1 MIPKVLQLSNILLM
15 FSSRKDSMGRA
26 TRRLAVFGLL
36 AATVCAGGMG
46 YAGAARAEGSA
57 IAGPALLPAAAQAKT
72 QPLFIIERSKNANVV
87 HYDARLD
94 ADGRLDPKE
103 PVVAYWIMLAEDG
116 RRENLNWIE
125 KRKAYGFDQAGPLG
139 QWLYDD
145 PGVRPRSADHR
156 EEGGPGRPRRTG
168 YRGPAGRSRENV
180 HQFLRRADGAQG
192 PLHRAAWKRHPDRE
206 GALRKDLGELA
217 GLQI

>member
-1 MIPKVLQLSNILLM
+1 
-15 FSSRKDSMGRA
+15 MGRA

-125 KRKAYGFDQAGPLG
+125 KRKAYGFDIKPALSGNGYTMILVSAPDRPITVKKEG
-139 QWLYDD
+139 QV
-145 PGVRPRSADHR
+145 VRA
-156 EEGGPGRPRRTG
+156 ELVIEGRPAVLEKMYINSSEELTGPRVRYIELHGKDIRTG
-168 YRGPAGRSRENV
+168 KERSEKISAN
-180 HQFLRRADGAQG
+180 
-192 PLHRAAWKRHPDRE
+192 
-206 GALRKDLGELA
+206 
-217 GLQI
+217 